1 MVTALTQI
9 KQNARSWQLSYCN
22 QPHCVLGLWGEE
34 SGNPGPA
41 HVNVVN
47 QVAVVGFEMVI
58 FSFSRVFVLEN
69 TNPDY
74 VADILLYVNYA
85 LE

>member
-1 MVTALTQI
+1 MTDSSNRERVSL
-9 KQNARSWQLSYCN
+9 QLEEDGIL
-22 QPHCVLGLWGEE
+22 LGLWGEE

-41 HVNVVN
+41 HVNVIN